1 MRKKNTTTLSEF
13 KDKHYGRRG
22 TVRREKLEK
31 GYEAFRLGAMLQEAR
46 KERGMTQQQ
55 LADKCGTTKSYIS
68 RIENDLKEVRIS
80 TLQKIVESGL
90 GGHLE
95 VSIKFFV

>member
-90 GGHLE
+90 GGQLE
-95 VSIKFFV
+95 VSIRLL

>member
-1 MRKKNTTTLSEF
+1 MRKSKTTTLSEF
-13 KDKHYGRRG
+13 KEKHYGRRG
-22 TVRREKLEK
+22 TVSREKLEK

-46 KERGMTQQQ
+46 KEKGLTQQQ

-68 RIENDLKEVRIS
+68 RIENDIKEVRIS

-95 VSIKFFV
+95 VSIRLL

>member
-68 RIENDLKEVRIS
+68 RIENDLKEVRMS

-95 VSIKFFV
+95 VSIKLL

>member
-68 RIENDLKEVRIS
+68 RLENDIKEVRIS

-95 VSIKFFV
+95 VSIKLL